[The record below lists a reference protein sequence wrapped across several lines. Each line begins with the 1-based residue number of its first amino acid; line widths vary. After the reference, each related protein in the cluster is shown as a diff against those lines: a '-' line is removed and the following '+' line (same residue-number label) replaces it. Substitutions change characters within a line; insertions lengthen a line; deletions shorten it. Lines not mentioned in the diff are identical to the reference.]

1 MPLPT
6 TFVHLSSTVENSATF
21 HANEP
26 DNAAESK
33 EFSDTSDLST
43 NLVKLTDTPDSNA
56 ITPGMIFSVLSSSC
70 HDQKHKHQNQSK
82 KLTDFVNSTP
92 ALITSANNDSDDSLY
107 EFSYL
112 SDEEESGNIAGLSCS
127 PTSSVPDESDIARN
141 SVLPKILQFSTIS

>member
-1 MPLPT
+1 M
-6 TFVHLSSTVENSATF
+6 HQSSTVENSATF
-21 HANEP
+21 HVNEP
-26 DNAAESK
+26 DNAGESK

-70 HDQKHKHQNQSK
+70 HDQKCKHQNQSK
-82 KLTDFVNSTP
+82 KLTDFMNSTP

-107 EFSYL
+107 EFSYFH
-112 SDEEESGNIAGLSCS
+112 DEEESGNIAGLSCS